1 MSGKFSKHIIVLL
14 ISLTIIFT
22 AAVLYLMSTGMDEPE
37 TLIRYW
43 FTGFVSELF
52 ALAGIK
58 ITKIFRQYRSLDEE
72 EDDEEEAVG

>member
-1 MSGKFSKHIIVLL
+1 
-14 ISLTIIFT
+14 
-22 AAVLYLMSTGMDEPE
+22 MSTGMDEPE
-37 TLIRYW
+37 ALIKYW

-58 ITKIFRQYRSLDEE
+58 ITKIFKDYHSDDE

>member
-14 ISLTIIFT
+14 IALTIIFT
-22 AAVLYLMSTGMDEPE
+22 AAVLYLMGTGMDEPE
-37 TLIRYW
+37 TLIKYW

-58 ITKIFRQYRSLDEE
+58 ITKIFRQYRSEE